1 MRVAWCPELASNTCQ
16 TPPPRSASSTKTWW
30 GLTAAIPGAGAAR
43 GNRYQLAA
51 SQRSRTGRPNTRT
64 AAPHPQ
70 NCRAGQPAGCA
81 TIAASCNARITG
93 GRRAGRSRFTLQTL
107 PESDFPDLAPG
118 DMTHKF
124 VLKAADLKRTAAVD
138 NSRRFL
144 DYYGPFVARQENP
157 AAKGDRGAF
166 IREYTERNP
175 LGRDRLDDE
184 IAPRAVAALARHREV
199 IATGGRSA
207 L

>member
-1 MRVAWCPELASNTCQ
+1 MINPTLARDFDRAAACRAVGTSDDVTTCELCGKEGLASTIIIEFLDENGSGDGEAYLGSDC
-16 TPPPRSASSTKTWW
+16 
-30 GLTAAIPGAGAAR
+30 AAR
-43 GNRYQLAA
+43 KLAGRADRRLAA
-51 SQRSRTGRPNTRT
+51 KITRE
-64 AAPHPQ
+64 A
-70 NCRAGQPAGCA
+70 
-81 TIAASCNARITG
+81 
-93 GRRAGRSRFTLQTL
+93 
-107 PESDFPDLAPG
+107 
-118 DMTHKF
+118 
-124 VLKAADLKRTAAVD
+124 KAADLKRTAAVD